1 MTSRRMGLFALVA
14 VIALALAGSATAAAA
29 EWKHE
34 GAALEEHVEIGLFG
48 SQVFTTEA
56 GTMICE
62 AEATLTTEGG
72 STGSLTNFKTT
83 KCMGLTGS
91 MMGCTVVSSRQPNG
105 PWAVDVNATDLTATN
120 VTLLRTFNSGCPV
133 QQIESTIPELTY
145 VLVEPEAI
153 TEIEYFGNGSAS
165 VNGGPAGEYEEFGSW
180 FVAGEASGTYGI
192 G

>member
-1 MTSRRMGLFALVA
+1 MISKRTGLLSLVA
-14 VIALALAGSATAAAA
+14 VLALALVGPAGAAAA
-29 EWKHE
+29 EWKHA
-34 GAALEEHVEIGLFG
+34 GAPLEEHVEIGLFG
-48 SQVFTTEA
+48 SQIFTTEA

-62 AEATLTTEGG
+62 VDATLTAEPG
-72 STGSLTNFKTT
+72 SSGTVTNIRTK

-91 MMGCTVVSSRQPNG
+91 LVGCTVIRTEQPGG
-105 PWAVDVNATDLTATN
+105 PWPVHVNATDLTVTN
-120 VTLLRTFNSGCPV
+120 ATLLRTFNAGCPV
-133 QQIESTIPELTY
+133 KQVESTIPELPY
-145 VLVEPEAI
+145 ILVEPESI